1 MIRVK
6 KQEEKRERVKESKKG
21 CKAGRVRSE
30 IYIYIYIS
38 LLNQVRELSFDDSGQ
53 EVSVSTLGSPQVENA
68 LPVPNGDAVL
78 LRAVTKA
85 TPTNMQSK

>member
-30 IYIYIYIS
+30 IYIYIS